1 MLLLSG
7 FVSAVGQEVGGTKTS
22 ETDSL
27 QELRILE
34 LEQQVKRLQ
43 YQMQELSRE
52 QDRQTDSLLLMWKQQ
67 TTLLEESRKT
77 LRKTTDELNEL
88 ELKHAVSMGKT
99 QMYRQRLR
107 QVFWLTGTSLFLLL
121 LGAFIYLLIRQQRI
135 RNALDH
141 RLSVL
146 RKYTREEI
154 GESHRENRKYL
165 KKRMKKIAAKLT
177 SGKKKGKK
185 KK

>member
-1 MLLLSG
+1 MLLLASL
-7 FVSAVGQEVGGTKTS
+7 VSAAGQDPGGTEPS
-22 ETDSL
+22 EADSL
-27 QELRILE
+27 QDLRIRE
-34 LEQQVKRLQ
+34 LEQQVKSLQ

-52 QDRQTDSLLLMWKQQ
+52 QDKQTDSLLLLWKQQ
-67 TTLLEESRKT
+67 TTLLEESRVT
-77 LRKTTDELNEL
+77 LRKTIDELNER

-121 LGAFIYLLIRQQRI
+121 LGAFIYLLIRQQRV
-135 RNALDH
+135 RNTLEH
-141 RLSVL
+141 RVIAL
-146 RKYTREEI
+146 RKYTLNEI
-154 GESHRENRKYL
+154 GEAHRENRKYL
-165 KKRMKKIAAKLT
+165 KKKIKKIAAKLA